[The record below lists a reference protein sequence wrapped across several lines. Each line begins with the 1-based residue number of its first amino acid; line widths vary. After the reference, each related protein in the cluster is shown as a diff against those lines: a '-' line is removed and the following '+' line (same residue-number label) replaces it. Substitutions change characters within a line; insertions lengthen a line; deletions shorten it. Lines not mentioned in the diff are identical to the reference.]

1 MGRNDREIFR
11 DFITL
16 NGGRDMKSYR
26 ERLASVKHFTK
37 KNRLF
42 SLIAA
47 VLILFLLGNAVIHR
61 IGDHQNK
68 PIVSETEI
76 TETEEPVHWKFYP
89 VDLAILAI
97 GGGFCSIMIIRERK
111 KAREQL
117 Q

>member
-1 MGRNDREIFR
+1 MRN
-11 DFITL
+11 
-16 NGGRDMKSYR
+16 YQ
-26 ERLASVKHFTK
+26 ERLASVKNFTK

-42 SLIAA
+42 SLIATI
-47 VLILFLLGNAVIHR
+47 LILFLLGNAVIHR

-76 TETEEPVHWKFYP
+76 TETEEPAHWKFYP

-97 GGGFCSIMIIRERK
+97 GCGFCSVMIIRERK